1 MAVYTIVVKGE
12 LSELFSS
19 SFDGVTLQ
27 AGDGETALTCDI
39 VDQSQLQG
47 VLSQVADLGLVLVS
61 VTQTGS
67 TDVGQAAVQAGPANH
82 EQQGDA

>member
-12 LSELFSS
+12 LSDLFSG

-27 AGDGETALTCDI
+27 AGEGETALTCDI

-61 VTQTGS
+61 VTQTVSPDPGRPAS
-67 TDVGQAAVQAGPANH
+67 AVH
-82 EQQGDA
+82 QQEGDA